1 MGGAGEAVFV
11 ALAYDLTGSCA
22 GTAPD
27 DGDVVPEAALGALVA
42 LSGFW
47 ALWEIA
53 LVIRRV
59 GDG

>member
-27 DGDVVPEAALGALVA
+27 DDEVVPVADFGALEA
-42 LSGFW
+42 LSVFW

>member
-27 DGDVVPEAALGALVA
+27 GGDVVPEAALGALVA

-53 LVIRRV
+53 LVI
-59 GDG
+59 